1 MYCFI
6 TNTQF
11 TKKKFI
17 SIEKVF
23 IQLISLQNQELDIF
37 FREVLDVIFNWIWHG
52 INANIFVNMLWSKL
66 TNMLIKKVNIINL

>member
-1 MYCFI
+1 MYCLI